1 MTDAI
6 TPSPRPAQ
14 SDSLLRKIL
23 DKAAKSADAT
33 TGMPVIQGG
42 AAPPRMPVQE
52 DNSAELAGFGDLR
65 GRINKEPEFD
75 RAKVDAIRE
84 AIHNGQYPLDPRR
97 IAESFLAI
105 EQMISD

>member
-6 TPSPRPAQ
+6 TPPPRPAQ
-14 SDSLLRKIL
+14 SDSLLRKAL
-23 DKAAKSADAT
+23 DKAAKSADA

-52 DNSAELAGFGDLR
+52 DNSADLAGFGDLR

-84 AIHNGQYPLDPRR
+84 AIHNGQDPLDPRR

>member
-14 SDSLLRKIL
+14 SDSLLRKAL
-23 DKAAKSADAT
+23 DKAAKTADA
-33 TGMPVIQGG
+33 TGMPVLQGG
-42 AAPPRMPVQE
+42 GAPPRMPVEE
-52 DNSAELAGFGDLR
+52 DSRADLAGFGDLR
-65 GRINKEPEFD
+65 GRINQEPEFD
-75 RAKVDAIRE
+75 RAKVDAIRH

-97 IAESFLAI
+97 IAESFVAI